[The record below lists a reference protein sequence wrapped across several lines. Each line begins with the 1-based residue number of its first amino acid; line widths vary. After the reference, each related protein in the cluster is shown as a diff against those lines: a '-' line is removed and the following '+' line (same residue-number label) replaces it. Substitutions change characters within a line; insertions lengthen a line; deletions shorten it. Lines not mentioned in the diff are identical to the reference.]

1 MKKEVKFFRCKH
13 CGNIITFV
21 KESGAPVVC
30 CGEPMTELVANT
42 TEAVVEKHVPD
53 ITKEDNSIFVK
64 VGSVTHPMLPEHY
77 IEWIACV
84 SGDRVEFKYL
94 EPGVE
99 PEAVFNNVTE
109 GTVYEYCNIHGLW
122 KAEF

>member
-1 MKKEVKFFRCKH
+1 MKKEISFFRCKH

-21 KESGAPVVC
+21 KDAGVPVIC
-30 CGEPMTELVANT
+30 CGEPMSELKANT
-42 TEAVVEKHVPD
+42 TDAVQEKHVPD
-53 ITKEDNSIFVK
+53 ITKEDGSIFVRI
-64 VGSVTHPMLPEHY
+64 GSITHPMLEEHY

-84 SGDRVEFKYL
+84 SGNTVQFKYL
-94 EPGVE
+94 EPGEE
-99 PEAVFNNVTE
+99 PEASFTVDEE

>member
-1 MKKEVKFFRCKH
+1 MKKEVSFFKCSH

-21 KESGAPVVC
+21 KDNGVPVVC
-30 CGEPMTELVANT
+30 CGERMTELVANT
-42 TEAVVEKHVPD
+42 TDAVVEKHVPD
-53 ITKEDNSIFVK
+53 ITKEDGAIVVR
-64 VGSVTHPMLPEHY
+64 VGSVTHPMLPEHF

-94 EPGVE
+94 EPGVA
-99 PEAVFNNVTE
+99 PEATFVGVEE
-109 GTVYEYCNIHGLW
+109 GVVYEYCNLHGLW